1 MFVVYDLETTG
12 LSEINDDIIEFAYI
26 AFDDNC
32 NFIQSEQLFFYHRGM
47 SWSEDAYKVHHI
59 SLDFLETQA
68 DKFKENLLKMYA
80 ILNHNNVVGYNN
92 NHFDNPFVK
101 TWLMRQGIRNLEFK
115 VTQDVMLA
123 YRPIYKKSKIKLTRL
138 SDMMGYTPE
147 LINRY
152 MDIYFPQVGNSQA
165 HEAAYD
171 VVATALLTLSAI
183 PKHLIAFKSILPE
196 SHEAE
201 DVMTDMLFVNENT
214 STASMVRFTLRDTFG
229 ATEIKTLPYIDP
241 KINEHGP
248 ILVEIPVPLESV
260 DDSVYELAVR
270 GSTISYNTNTP
281 DKLTLCISGT
291 NLNLLDLDID
301 TIIKSNFN

>member
-32 NFIQSEQLFFYHRGM
+32 NFIQSEQLFFYYRGM

-92 NHFDNPFVK
+92 NNFDNPFVK

-115 VTQDVMLA
+115 DTQDVMLA

-201 DVMTDMLFVNENT
+201 DVMTDMLSVNENT
-214 STASMVRFTLRDTFG
+214 STTSMVRFTLKDTFG
-229 ATEIKTLPYIDP
+229 ATEIKTLPYVDP

-248 ILVEIPVPLESV
+248 ILAEIPVPLESV

-291 NLNLLDLDID
+291 TLNLLDLDID
-301 TIIKSNFN
+301 IIIKSNFN

>member
-32 NFIQSEQLFFYHRGM
+32 NFIQSEQLFFYYRGM

-123 YRPIYKKSKIKLTRL
+123 YRPIYKKSKIKLTKL

-201 DVMTDMLFVNENT
+201 DVMNDMLFVNENT

-270 GSTISYNTNTP
+270 GSKISYNTNTP

-301 TIIKSNFN
+301 IIIKSNFN

>member
-32 NFIQSEQLFFYHRGM
+32 NFIQSEQLFFYYRGM

-123 YRPIYKKSKIKLTRL
+123 YRPIYKKSKIKLTKL

-201 DVMTDMLFVNENT
+201 DVMNDMLFVNENT

-301 TIIKSNFN
+301 IIIKSNFN

>member
-32 NFIQSEQLFFYHRGM
+32 NFIQSEQLFFYYRGM

-68 DKFKENLLKMYA
+68 DKFKEDWLKRYA
-80 ILNHNNVVGYNN
+80 SLNHNNVGGYNN

-214 STASMVRFTLRDTFG
+214 STTSMVRFTLKDTFG
-229 ATEIKTLPYIDP
+229 ATEIKTLPYVDP

-301 TIIKSNFN
+301 IIIKSNFN

>member
-32 NFIQSEQLFFYHRGM
+32 NFIQSEQLFFYYRGM

-123 YRPIYKKSKIKLTRL
+123 YRPIYKKSKIKLTKL

-147 LINRY
+147 LINQY
-152 MDIYFPQVGNSQA
+152 MNIYFPQVGNSQA

-201 DVMTDMLFVNENT
+201 DVMTDMLSVNENT
-214 STASMVRFTLRDTFG
+214 SITSMVRFTLKDTFG
-229 ATEIKTLPYIDP
+229 ATEIKTLPYVDP

-301 TIIKSNFN
+301 IIIKSNFN